1 MIDYDKLKNRIKF
14 SMDISKTIGGEKA
27 EGAIFAYENVLNW
40 CDQLKSEGGVIDYE
54 KLKLTHELADKYCKE
69 NNMTLV
75 IEANC
80 YAGGCV
86 NLGHSLYFG
95 TNEIEN
101 LERCSLDKII
111 AKLQELTQPKP
122 KMRMVH
128 EFFI

>member
-1 MIDYDKLKNRIKF
+1 M
-14 SMDISKTIGGEKA
+14 
-27 EGAIFAYENVLNW
+27 
-40 CDQLKSEGGVIDYE
+40 IDYE
-54 KLKLTHELADKYCKE
+54 KLKIAHELADKYCKE

-75 IEANC
+75 IEANY

-86 NLGHSLYFG
+86 NLGHTLYFG

-122 KMRMVH
+122 KYEEGSKVFYLIYAD
-128 EFFI
+128 EVTINEPPIISNKE